1 MSRLSTKDIEEGNPI
16 ALRFVKFQNVQNLQ
30 IFVKDNQTGSETTR
44 IDRSCG
50 CDWYTSFNYKYG
62 RVQEGSGQKRRK
74 SLTINSSNILNCKR
88 MLY

>member
-44 IDRSCG
+44 IDHVVVIGTPVSTTNMG
-50 CDWYTSFNYKYG
+50 EFK
-62 RVQEGSGQKRRK
+62 RVLGKKGESH
-74 SLTINSSNILNCKR
+74 
-88 MLY
+88 